1 MPSKATTL
9 SSVVVATTRCTLTGP
24 ISLRTTGR
32 RAYSVPARIPGTSIL
47 INRYSSGPS
56 PAGPANRAGPLLRA
70 ARLTSA
76 LYSPNGVEGEFSDIR
91 PHLPERPYGAIRES
105 LANLGRGSRSVRRG
119 RVAAVDGAHCCAAPP
134 SWPRSRPRRRFWP
147 PIRPAP
153 SPERSSTSLAG
164 SSPASR
170 V

>member
-1 MPSKATTL
+1 VLQKGLRRGSGSAL
-9 SSVVVATTRCTLTGP
+9 HYAVEADDVVECGP
-24 ISLRTTGR
+24 GNDRVYTDETDLIADDWEKIILG
-32 RAYSVPARIPGTSIL
+32 PARIPGTSIL

-105 LANLGRGSRSVRRG
+105 LPNLGRGSRSVSSL
-119 RVAAVDGAHCCAAPP
+119 AATSGAV
-134 SWPRSRPRRRFWP
+134 RRRSVTGSGKP
-147 PIRPAP
+147 SGGGGSQRP
-153 SPERSSTSLAG
+153 LCG
-164 SSPASR
+164 S
-170 V
+170 